1 MPDDVML
8 MNLIRLF
15 LIFRLEY
22 RQLAVD
28 LELVLAMWR
37 QRPVIE
43 IVLDAR
49 EKREEKKAVLR
60 RKLDEV
66 YPF

>member
-1 MPDDVML
+1 ML
-8 MNLIRLF
+8 KNLISAF
-15 LIFRLEY
+15 LVFRLEC

-28 LELVLAMWR
+28 LDLVLALWR
-37 QRPVIE
+37 QRPRIE
-43 IVLDAR
+43 IVLGAR
-49 EKREEKKAVLR
+49 QERAIQKAALR

>member
-1 MPDDVML
+1 ML
-8 MNLIRLF
+8 KNLISAF
-15 LIFRLEY
+15 LVFRLEC

-28 LELVLAMWR
+28 LDLALALWR
-37 QRPVIE
+37 QRPTIE

-49 EKREEKKAVLR
+49 QERATQKTALH